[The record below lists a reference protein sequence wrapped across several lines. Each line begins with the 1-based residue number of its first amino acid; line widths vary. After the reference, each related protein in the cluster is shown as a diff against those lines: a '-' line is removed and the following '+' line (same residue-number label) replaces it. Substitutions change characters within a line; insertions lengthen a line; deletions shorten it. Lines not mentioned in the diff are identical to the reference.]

1 MMTVAERFRNKRGQM
16 TRSELQL
23 GNAILDDYPMSGL
36 CSITELAAKAD
47 VSTPTVGRMLQKLG
61 FSGYAE
67 FQAALREELSEM
79 ISNPITKRAHWKST
93 LPEEH
98 ILSQYSRQALANQQA
113 MLDDLDADAFDGF
126 CRLLA
131 DPRRRIY
138 VAGGRITGTIAQF
151 LYLHLQM
158 IRADVNLIPAT
169 VAWPHDLLDVREGDV
184 LIAFDVRRY
193 ENTTLTMAQMCH
205 EEKAEVVLF
214 TDQWISPI
222 QRHARHIFAARIS
235 VPSAWDSMGSLLL
248 LSECTIAAVQQ
259 MLWDS
264 VQARTDMLE
273 AAFDRTKLFRKFV

>member
-1 MMTVAERFRNKRGQM
+1 MSVADRLRTSMEQM
-16 TRSELQL
+16 TRSERQL
-23 GNAILDDYPMSGL
+23 GSAILDDYPVSGL

-61 FSGYAE
+61 FSGYAQ
-67 FQAALREELSEM
+67 FQAALRNELSEM
-79 ISNPITKRAHWKST
+79 VSNPIAKRAHWKST

-98 ILSQYSRQALANQQA
+98 ILSQYARHALANQQS
-113 MLDDLDADAFDGF
+113 MLEDLDPESFDTF

-131 DPRRRIY
+131 DPDRRIY
-138 VAGGRITGTIAQF
+138 IAGGRITGTIAQF

-158 IRADVNLIPAT
+158 IRADIRLIPAT
-169 VAWPHDLLDVREGDV
+169 GSWPHDLLDIREGDV
-184 LIAFDVRRY
+184 LVAFDVRRY
-193 ENTTLTMAQMCH
+193 ENTTLMMAQMCH
-205 EEKAEVVLF
+205 EKKAEVALF

-222 QRHARHIFAARIS
+222 QRHAQHIFAARIS

-248 LSECTIAAVQQ
+248 LAECTIAAVQQ
-259 MLWDS
+259 LLWDS